1 MLLPFS
7 FYSRT
12 SCVGWRRL
20 FGWHD
25 FFPPNL
31 FELYQT
37 REGCDKMVVCVCV
50 AWCGVCWCTL
60 HSSERP
66 TKLFMG
72 RKGCCFCCLVECGK
86 LTLLL
91 WYLLSCFADGVMN
104 ERWLTGIKKGV
115 CASSKIS
122 TAYSLG
128 LVSTVVLLLGH
139 IKCCGRLFAP
149 IRNKLT
155 SFIYIPA
162 YPPIKPT
169 G

>member
-104 ERWLTGIKKGV
+104 ERWLTGIKKRSV
-115 CASSKIS
+115 CFIKNIYCIFTGPSIHRSIIIRSHK
-122 TAYSLG
+122 
-128 LVSTVVLLLGH
+128 VL
-139 IKCCGRLFAP
+139 RLAFCP
-149 IRNKLT
+149 YKKQTN
-155 SFIYIPA
+155 
-162 YPPIKPT
+162 
-169 G
+169 